1 MDNKK
6 EDKYLE
12 PVKESV
18 FTKIANF
25 FKTIFSKKKTN
36 NTEIPVVKEDASVQ
50 VNLNTEVENKTQE
63 IKQAEINKK
72 ENVETSENTYVD
84 IKTKV
89 AEIQKRYETDGYD
102 LTLLTN
108 EEYEELKLL
117 YQEQI
122 STLSRRYE
130 NRVRELKTVRTK
142 IQKLESNV

>member
-50 VNLNTEVENKTQE
+50 VNLNTEVESKTQE
-63 IKQAEINKK
+63 IKHAEINKE

-89 AEIQKRYETDGYD
+89 AEIQKRYEADGYD

>member
-50 VNLNTEVENKTQE
+50 VNLNTEVESKTQE
-63 IKQAEINKK
+63 IKQAEINKE

-89 AEIQKRYETDGYD
+89 AEIQKRYEADGYD

>member
-1 MDNKK
+1 MENKK

-12 PVKESV
+12 PVKEGI

-25 FKTIFSKKKTN
+25 FKSIFSKKKN
-36 NTEIPVVKEDASVQ
+36 NDTEIPVVKE
-50 VNLNTEVENKTQE
+50 
-63 IKQAEINKK
+63 
-72 ENVETSENTYVD
+72 
-84 IKTKV
+84 
-89 AEIQKRYETDGYD
+89 IQKRYETEGYD

-122 STLSRRYE
+122 STLNRRYE

-142 IQKLESNV
+142 IQKMEAKA

>member
-1 MDNKK
+1 MENKK

-12 PVKESV
+12 PVKEGI

-25 FKTIFSKKKTN
+25 FKSIFSKKKN
-36 NTEIPVVKEDASVQ
+36 NDTEIPVVKENVP
-50 VNLNTEVENKTQE
+50 VHVTT
-63 IKQAEINKK
+63 
-72 ENVETSENTYVD
+72 NVETENETQTIKQEEFNKEEHIEISESEPVD
-84 IKTKV
+84 IKAKI
-89 AEIQKRYETDGYD
+89 AEIQKRYETEGYD

-122 STLSRRYE
+122 STLNRRYE

-142 IQKLESNV
+142 IQKMEAKA